1 MKAKVICSLL
11 LFAVFF
17 GFMTV
22 MLIISE
28 GEAEQIRDG
37 VLRFHI
43 VANSDSDY
51 DQQNKM
57 SVRDGIAQ
65 LCSELF
71 YDSDTKQQAI
81 DSAMQNS
88 DLIVE
93 KARQI
98 LESRGC
104 SDEVSVTV
112 RKRFF
117 PTRNYDGVSLPAG
130 VYDTVDVQI
139 GSASGQNFWCVM
151 FPDICIGASDSK
163 DNREKMSDVL
173 TGDALDM
180 TTESENPRIKFKFA
194 LVEIFE
200 NIKNFF
206 RSGK

>member
-1 MKAKVICSLL
+1 MKAKILCSLAL
-11 LFAVFF
+11 LAVFF
-17 GFMTV
+17 GFMAV
-22 MLIISE
+22 MVAISE
-28 GEAEQIRDG
+28 TDAQEIRDS

-43 VANSDSDY
+43 VADSDSEY

-65 LCSELF
+65 LCSEMF
-71 YDSDTKQQAI
+71 YSAQTKEQAMYR
-81 DSAMQNS
+81 AEENS
-88 DLIVE
+88 EEIAE
-93 KARQI
+93 KAEEI
-98 LESRGC
+98 LASRGC
-104 SDEVSVTV
+104 DDEVTVTV

-117 PTRNYDGVSLPAG
+117 PTRYYDGVSLPAG

-163 DNREKMSDVL
+163 DNKEKMSDVL

-180 TTESENPRIKFKFA
+180 ATQSDSPRVKFKFA
-194 LVEIFE
+194 IVEIFE

-206 RSGK
+206 LKN